1 MEERE
6 RAAREAER
14 ARQAIRQ
21 KEAELAAIEA
31 ERREQVRSRSRSTA
45 LLLVGRRP
53 RLRLGTRPRGRPSD

>member
-1 MEERE
+1 MVEERE

-45 LLLVGRRP
+45 LLLVGG
-53 RLRLGTRPRGRPSD
+53 RLRLRSGVRPTL